1 MKKKGLFRD
10 ALILFTITLV
20 SAAALACVYAL
31 TKAPIDKAENEAK
44 QKAYE
49 TVYPGA
55 SFSPLDGG
63 DELLTAVNN
72 TFASDE
78 AEGVGISLKRAHVS
92 EILRATDRTNTPVGY
107 VIAASSTSGYGG
119 EIDAV
124 VSVTDAGQIFG
135 FTVLSH
141 SETAGFGAK
150 CDDPEYQKTF
160 VGKHLAVDVD
170 VISGAT
176 YTSNALKEI
185 CGAALYTAYA
195 AREAES
201 GVSGNA

>member
-1 MKKKGLFRD
+1 MKKKGFLRD
-10 ALILFTITLV
+10 ALILFAITLL
-20 SAAALACVYAL
+20 SAALLACVYTL
-31 TKAPIDKAENEAK
+31 TKDPIEKAANEAK

-63 DELLTAVNN
+63 EELLATVND
-72 TFASDE
+72 TFANDK
-78 AEGVGISLKRAHVS
+78 AEGVGISLKRAHAS
-92 EILRATDRTNTPVGY
+92 EILRATDKDGNAVGY
-107 VIAASSTSGYGG
+107 VVSALSKSGYGG

-124 VSVTDAGQIFG
+124 VGVTDAGEICG

-160 VGKHLAVDVD
+160 VGKHLATDVD

-185 CGAALYTAYA
+185 CGAALYTA
-195 AREAES
+195 RQAES
-201 GVSGNA
+201 GVSADA

>member
-1 MKKKGLFRD
+1 MKKKGFLRD
-10 ALILFTITLV
+10 ALILFAITLV
-20 SAAALACVYAL
+20 SAAALACVYTL
-31 TKAPIDKAENEAK
+31 TKDPIEKAENEAK

-49 TVYPGA
+49 TVYPEAVFA
-55 SFSPLDGG
+55 SLDGG
-63 DELLTAVNN
+63 EELLFTLNDAFVN
-72 TFASDE
+72 DK
-78 AEGVGISLKRAHVS
+78 AENVGVSLKRATVN
-92 EILRATDRTNTPVGY
+92 EILRASDKDGNAVGY
-107 VIAASSTSGYGG
+107 VVSASSKSGYGG

-124 VSVTDAGQIFG
+124 VGVTNAGEIVG

-160 VGKHLAVDVD
+160 VGKTNAVDVD

-185 CGAALYTAYA
+185 CGAALYTV
-195 AREAES
+195 RQAES
-201 GVSGNA
+201 GVSADA